1 MSGNIAG
8 LSLPITIA
16 IITAGAYLIGSIPF
30 GLVIARLFGLG
41 NLRQIGSGNIGAT
54 NVLRTGNKLAALL
67 TLICDSGKGLIII
80 IALTYMMASEIMLAA
95 AAVASITGHC
105 YPLWLRFQGGKG
117 VATGLGVF
125 LGLDFMA
132 GVLICLTWLIV
143 ALIFRWS
150 SLSAI
155 VSYLSAPL
163 LIALSAFWRGEEM
176 PLALIYGVGIMAAL
190 ATWRH
195 RSNITRLIAGKEP
208 KIGCS

>member
-163 LIALSAFWRGEEM
+163 LMALSAYWRGDDI
-176 PLALIYGVGIMAAL
+176 PFALIYGVGIMAAL

-195 RSNITRLIAGKEP
+195 RSNIMRLYDGKEP
-208 KIGCS
+208 KIGRS

>member
-1 MSGNIAG
+1 MSGDIAG
-8 LSLPITIA
+8 LSLPMVIA
-16 IITAGAYLIGSIPF
+16 LIIAGSYLIGSIPF
-30 GLVIARLFGLG
+30 GLVMARLFGLG

-54 NVLRTGNKLAALL
+54 NVLRTGNKSAALL
-67 TLICDSGKGLIII
+67 TLILDSGKGLIII
-80 IALTYMMASEIMLAA
+80 IALKYMTASEIMLAA

-105 YPLWLRFQGGKG
+105 YPIWLRFLGGKG

-125 LGLDFMA
+125 IGLDFMA

-143 ALIFRWS
+143 ALILRWS

-163 LIALSAFWRGEEM
+163 LMALSAYWRGDDI
-176 PLALIYGVGIMAAL
+176 PFALIYGVGIMAAL

-195 RSNITRLIAGKEP
+195 RSNIMRLYDGKEP
-208 KIGCS
+208 KIGRS

>member
-208 KIGCS
+208 KIGRS

>member
-1 MSGNIAG
+1 MSLNIAG

-163 LIALSAFWRGEEM
+163 LIALSVFWRGEEM

-208 KIGCS
+208 KIGRS

>member
-125 LGLDFMA
+125 LGLDLMA

-208 KIGCS
+208 KIGRS

>member
-150 SLSAI
+150 S
-155 VSYLSAPL
+155 
-163 LIALSAFWRGEEM
+163 
-176 PLALIYGVGIMAAL
+176 
-190 ATWRH
+190 
-195 RSNITRLIAGKEP
+195 
-208 KIGCS
+208 

>member
-163 LIALSAFWRGEEM
+163 LIALSVFWRGEEM

-208 KIGCS
+208 KIGRS

>member
-1 MSGNIAG
+1 MVIALIIAG
-8 LSLPITIA
+8 S
-16 IITAGAYLIGSIPF
+16 YLIGSIPF
-30 GLVIARLFGLG
+30 GLVMARLFGLG

-54 NVLRTGNKLAALL
+54 NVLRTGNKSAALL
-67 TLICDSGKGLIII
+67 TLILDSGKGLIII
-80 IALTYMMASEIMLAA
+80 IALKYMAASEIMLAA

-105 YPLWLRFQGGKG
+105 YPIWLRFRGGKG

-125 LGLDFMA
+125 IGLDFMA

-143 ALIFRWS
+143 ALILRWS

-163 LIALSAFWRGEEM
+163 LMALSAYWRGDDI
-176 PLALIYGVGIMAAL
+176 PFALIYGVGIMAAL

-195 RSNITRLIAGKEP
+195 RSNIMRLYDGKEP
-208 KIGCS
+208 KIGRS

>member
-155 VSYLSAPL
+155 VSYISAPL
-163 LIALSAFWRGEEM
+163 LIALSVFWRGEEM

-208 KIGCS
+208 KIGRS

>member
-176 PLALIYGVGIMAAL
+176 PFALIYGVGIMAAL

-208 KIGCS
+208 KIGRS